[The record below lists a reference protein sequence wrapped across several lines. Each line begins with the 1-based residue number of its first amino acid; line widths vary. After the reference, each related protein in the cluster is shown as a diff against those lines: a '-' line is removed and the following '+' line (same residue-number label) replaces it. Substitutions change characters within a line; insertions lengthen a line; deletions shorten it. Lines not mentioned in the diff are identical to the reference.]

1 MNDFDCLC
9 LIRNV
14 MCQEK
19 LYAGKTSSLAKINNY
34 SERRHLVSTKQ
45 FALSE
50 RKVESICNIS
60 IYDAMFLEL
69 KNGAKHVVSRRKR
82 TGNF

>member
-1 MNDFDCLC
+1 
-9 LIRNV
+9 

-60 IYDAMFLEL
+60 IYDAMF
-69 KNGAKHVVSRRKR
+69 RP
-82 TGNF
+82 